1 MTKTPEADPARLFR
15 TLGDP
20 ARLRLLRL
28 LAWEELNVAEICQV
42 VGLPQ
47 PTVSRQ
53 LALLKESGLVA
64 DRKSGPW
71 VFHRLATD
79 AVAPITRN
87 VIGAVRPALDEPGA
101 ESERD
106 RTRLDRVLRERQQ
119 AARHYYSAVA
129 EGAVGTRQ
137 SRFGDATAWRT
148 LAGLLPRRGTVVD
161 LGTGA
166 GDLLPQLSPRAGRV
180 VALDFSAPMLAHARA
195 RARGLRLANVT
206 FVRGEL
212 EAVPLPDASADGVVA
227 SLVLHHAARPEVA
240 VREMARLLA
249 PGGRAV
255 VVDFLPHREDWLKDE
270 EGDVWPGFDPK
281 ALRGW
286 FGQAGFDDILIEEG
300 PPPLSSGRRDRPGAD
315 RRLKKLRLQW
325 VEAVRSDSP
334 SPHTSNSRRVSR
346 SNTEVVRS
354 NPRTR
359 RS

>member
-1 MTKTPEADPARLFR
+1 MTNRPDADPARLFR
-15 TLGDP
+15 SLGDP
-20 ARLRLLRL
+20 SRLRLLRIL
-28 LAWEELNVAEICQV
+28 SWEELNVAELCRV

-71 VFHRLATD
+71 VFHRMA
-79 AVAPITRN
+79 AEAAEPMTRN
-87 VIGAVRPALDEPGA
+87 VIAAVRPALDAGSPEA
-101 ESERD
+101 DKD
-106 RTRLDRVLRERQQ
+106 RARLDRVLRERQQ
-119 AARHYYSAVA
+119 AARKYYAA
-129 EGAVGTRQ
+129 GAAAAAGTRQ

-148 LAGLLPRRGTVVD
+148 LAGLLPRAATVVD

-180 VALDFSAPMLAHARA
+180 VALDFSEAMLTHARA
-195 RARGLRLANVT
+195 RARGLRLPNVT

-227 SLVLHHAARPEVA
+227 SLVLHHASRPEAA
-240 VREMARLLA
+240 VREMARILA

-255 VVDFLPHREDWLKDE
+255 VVDFVPHREDWLKDE

-286 FGQAGFDDILIEEG
+286 FGAAGFDDILIEEG
-300 PPPLSSGRRDRPGAD
+300 PAPVTSGRRDRPGAD
-315 RRLKKLRLQW
+315 RRLKNLRLQW
-325 VEAVRSDSP
+325 VEAVRTGSP
-334 SPHTSNSRRVSR
+334 ARTGPAGRAARSPISKRVSR
-346 SNTEVVRS
+346 TKT
-354 NPRTR
+354 RT
-359 RS
+359 

>member
-1 MTKTPEADPARLFR
+1 INRTDADPARLFR

-20 ARLRLLRL
+20 SRLRLLRL
-28 LAWEELNVAEICQV
+28 LAWEELNVAEICRV

-71 VFHRLATD
+71 VFHRLAVD
-79 AVAPITRN
+79 AAPAMTRN
-87 VIGAVRPALDEPGA
+87 VIGAVRPTLDEASPEA
-101 ESERD
+101 DRD
-106 RTRLDRVLRERQQ
+106 RTRLDRVLRERQET
-119 AARHYYSAVA
+119 ARLYYASGTESA
-129 EGAVGTRQ
+129 GTRQ

-148 LAGLLPRRGTVVD
+148 LAGLLPRQGTIVD

-180 VALDFSAPMLAHARA
+180 VALDFSEAMLSHARA
-195 RARGLRLANVT
+195 RAKALRLPNVA

-212 EAVPLPDASADGVVA
+212 EAVPLPNASADGVVA
-227 SLVLHHAARPEVA
+227 SLVLHHAARPEA
-240 VREMARLLA
+240 AIREMARLLA

-281 ALRGW
+281 ALHGW
-286 FGQAGFDDILIEEG
+286 FARAGFSDILIEEG
-300 PPPLSSGRRDRPGAD
+300 PAPVSSGRRDRPGSD
-315 RRLKKLRLQW
+315 RRLKNLRLQW
-325 VEAVRSDSP
+325 VEAVRAGEP
-334 SPHTSNSRRVSR
+334 AAPARTPRQPNSKRVSR
-346 SNTEVVRS
+346 TTTN
-354 NPRTR
+354 R
-359 RS
+359 R